1 MPQTAIVFG
10 GSGFLGSHVADALTD
25 SGFHVKILDIVPSPY
40 LKRNQEMIVGDIRDL
55 ELVMES
61 AHGCDYIYNFA
72 GVADIDEA
80 HFNPVKTANL
90 NVMGTVN
97 TLEAAKKVGIKR
109 YIFASTV
116 YVYSEQ
122 GSFYRA
128 SKQSAERFIE
138 TYNDVYG
145 LKYTILRY
153 GSLYGRRANNK
164 NIIHKLLSDAINGR
178 KMIYPGTGD
187 ELREYIH
194 VTDAAKASVLIL
206 SSEYENQHIILTG
219 NEKMRVRDLLKMITE
234 VLGGRANFEF
244 INSGSKVHYTVT
256 PYSFSPKIGK
266 KLAINYHTDLGQG
279 LLDCLAE
286 IHQTLR
292 TGFDSQEDWLIPE
305 EKK

>member
-1 MPQTAIVFG
+1 
-10 GSGFLGSHVADALTD
+10 
-25 SGFHVKILDIVPSPY
+25 
-40 LKRNQEMIVGDIRDL
+40 
-55 ELVMES
+55 MES
-61 AHGCDYIYNFA
+61 ALGCEYMYNFA

-80 HFNPVKTANL
+80 HFNPIKTANL
-90 NVMGTVN
+90 NVIGAIN
-97 TLEAAKKVGIKR
+97 TLEAAKKAEIKR

-164 NIIHKLLSDAINGR
+164 NIIHKLLSDAINGG

-206 SSEYENQHIILTG
+206 SPEYENQHIILTG
-219 NEKMRVRDLLKMITE
+219 NEKMRVKDLLKMITE
-234 VLGGRANFEF
+234 VLGGKASFEF
-244 INSGSKVHYTVT
+244 INGGSEVHYTVT
-256 PYSFSPKIGK
+256 PYSFNPKIGK
-266 KLAINYHTDLGQG
+266 KLGINYHTDLGQG

-286 IHQTLR
+286 LHQKLG
-292 TGFDSQEDWLIPE
+292 TGYDSQEDWLIPE
-305 EKK
+305 EEK